1 MKQSHR
7 FFFLLLLVAS
17 VFPAT
22 SAPLEKRGV
31 IPNFSL
37 QTIDGRTYTA
47 NEIAK
52 ADLAVLYFFSTKCK
66 PCAAGLTRLQ
76 KLAGELKEKAPL
88 VVAIGKQSTSEL
100 HAYAAKLGLRFKVA
114 SGDRRT
120 LRAFQAQYVYPT
132 AYVLGPEGRI
142 LETLQGDHAGIPA
155 LLLSLA
161 EREQQREEP
170 GVAKEIYASMKTEGD
185 RGGIVQAGMGYS
197 LLKEGKLG
205 RAESSFRDLANSP
218 QIQLAV
224 KGHEGLAQTH
234 YQQGRLDEA
243 LVQANS
249 ALNKAPDRSL
259 PHLVKAKVHYRNGN
273 IEEAEQEVVLA
284 SAERTVSD
292 FDWQIADAHYAK
304 ANLLKKTKQPTLAV
318 ASYQKALDHNP
329 YFVAALSNQG
339 VALQEIGD
347 PEGAMKAF
355 TDLKQRHP
363 SDRLVDSLLKQARA
377 AIAEKSDIER
387 QRYID
392 GLAQDLIQQYQR
404 NEATTARLDDWT
416 SPALALSI
424 MGLESRGSE
433 DLMAREGLR
442 TALQEELAQ
451 RLQSLNIKVVE
462 RAVLDKL
469 LGELRVGSPPLA
481 DPDAALKIGRITA
494 ARLLLT
500 GYISE
505 AGGKNGSVVGM
516 RLIDTETTAIVL
528 PLVRQETGPIDP
540 AEIAADFGE
549 RIGAAIKENYP
560 LKGRIAEIDGDL
572 TIINLGKKHNIV
584 PGMVFHV
591 LSEGKPIEL
600 EGRILG
606 YREVQNGQI
615 EVTRV
620 EDLVS
625 YAKATGD
632 RGGRWEKTQKIISR

>member
-7 FFFLLLLVAS
+7 FFLLLLVAS

-22 SAPLEKRGV
+22 SAPLEKMDV

-37 QTIDGRTYTA
+37 QTIDGRTYTTS
-47 NEIAK
+47 EIAK

-100 HAYAAKLGLRFKVA
+100 HAYAAKLGLHFKVA

-142 LETLQGDHAGIPA
+142 LETLQGDHAGISA

-170 GVAKEIYASMKTEGD
+170 GVAKEIYASMKPEGD
-185 RGGIVQAGMGYS
+185 RKGIVQAGMGYS
-197 LLKEGKLG
+197 LLKEGKLAT
-205 RAESSFRDLANSP
+205 AESSFRELVNSS
-218 QIQLAV
+218 QVQLAV
-224 KGHEGLAQTH
+224 RGHEGLAQTR

-249 ALNKAPDRSL
+249 ALNKAPDRAV

-273 IEEAEQEVVLA
+273 IEGAEQEVVLA

-292 FDWQIADAHYAK
+292 FDWQKADAHYAK

-347 PEGAMKAF
+347 PEGAMKGF

-392 GLAQDLIQQYQR
+392 GLAKDLIQQYQR
-404 NEATTARLDDWT
+404 NEAAAARLDDWT

-424 MGLESRGSE
+424 MGIESRGPE
-433 DLMAREGLR
+433 DLMAREGLG
-442 TALQEELAQ
+442 TALQEELTQ
-451 RLQSLNIKVVE
+451 CLQSLNIKVVE

-481 DPDAALKIGRITA
+481 DPDAALKIGRMTA

-500 GYISE
+500 GYVSE
-505 AGGKNGSVVGM
+505 AGGKNGSVGM

-540 AEIAADFGE
+540 AEIAVDFSKK
-549 RIGAAIKENYP
+549 INAAIKENYP
-560 LKGRIAEIDGDL
+560 LRGRIAEIDGDL
-572 TIINLGKKHNIV
+572 TIINLGKRHNIV

-591 LSEGKPIEL
+591 LTEGKPIEL

-606 YREVQNGQI
+606 YRELQDGQI

-620 EDLVS
+620 EDLMS
-625 YAKATGD
+625 YAKATG

>member
-7 FFFLLLLVAS
+7 FLLLLLIAS

-22 SAPLEKRGV
+22 SAPLEKMGV
-31 IPNFSL
+31 IPNFSV
-37 QTIDGRTYTA
+37 QTIDGQTYTT

-114 SGDRRT
+114 SGDQRT

-170 GVAKEIYASMKTEGD
+170 GVAKEIYASMMKAEGD
-185 RGGIVQAGMGYS
+185 QRGIVQAGMGYS
-197 LLKEGKLG
+197 LLKEGKLA
-205 RAESSFRDLANSP
+205 RAESSFRELANSP
-218 QIQLAV
+218 QVQLAV

-234 YQQGRLDEA
+234 YQQDRLDEA

-249 ALNKAPDRSL
+249 ALNKAPDRAV

-292 FDWQIADAHYAK
+292 FDWQKADAHYAK

-318 ASYQKALDHNP
+318 ASYQKALNHNP

-363 SDRLVDSLLKQARA
+363 NDRLVDSLLKQARA

-392 GLAQDLIQQYQR
+392 GLAKDLIQQYQR
-404 NEATTARLDDWT
+404 NEAAAARLDDWT

-442 TALQEELAQ
+442 TALQEELTQ

-481 DPDAALKIGRITA
+481 DPDAALKIGRMAA

-500 GYISE
+500 GYVSE
-505 AGGKNGSVVGM
+505 AGGKNGSVGM

-528 PLVRQETGPIDP
+528 PLVRQGTGPIDP
-540 AEIAADFGE
+540 AEIAADFGK
-549 RIGAAIKENYP
+549 RIAAAIKENYP
-560 LKGRIAEIDGDL
+560 LKGRIAEIDGDI

-584 PGMVFHV
+584 PGMVFQV
-591 LSEGKPIEL
+591 LTEGKPIEL

-606 YREVQNGQI
+606 YREVQDGQI

-620 EDLVS
+620 EDLLS
-625 YAKATGD
+625 YAKATGN